1 MNQNRN
7 KQCFDGCRSEA
18 VACSGMVCYNYNAKL
33 QLVVWCETEDI
44 PPCRSVIILILK
56 E

>member
-33 QLVVWCETEDI
+33 QLVVGVKRKI
-44 PPCRSVIILILK
+44 YRHAAVSLY
-56 E
+56 